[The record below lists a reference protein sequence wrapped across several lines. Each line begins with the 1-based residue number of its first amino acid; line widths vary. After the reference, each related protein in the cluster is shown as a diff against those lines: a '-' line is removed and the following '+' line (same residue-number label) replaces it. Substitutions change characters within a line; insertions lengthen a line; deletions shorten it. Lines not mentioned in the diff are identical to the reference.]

1 MPRARQLWAEENM
14 SISITAQAHPHQH
27 PIAWLGAK
35 VTLALFAILLVTLTA
50 AGLETRYAA
59 APSVDNAMSWVLA
72 GE

>member
-1 MPRARQLWAEENM
+1 M

-27 PIAWLGAK
+27 PIVCLGAK

-59 APSVDNAMSWVLA
+59 TPSVDSAMSWVLA

>member
-1 MPRARQLWAEENM
+1 M
-14 SISITAQAHPHQH
+14 SISITARAHPHQH

-35 VTLALFAILLVTLTA
+35 VALALFA

-59 APSVDNAMSWVLA
+59 TPSVDNAMSWVLA